1 MPNITIPM
9 LTCNNSWARSHY
21 FLNKETGQYIPARCG
36 TWSCLPCARH
46 NVRRVYGLIHAGQ
59 PERFITLSFAGKSKE
74 SLTRHYQMLVQ
85 RIRRKGWRY
94 EAVAVNEIHTAGD
107 LHLHVAQRG
116 DDIPQKKWLWPNW
129 LDIIKDDYPHFKT
142 VNARIDRLDPSNSPS
157 QALYSYM
164 TKYMV
169 KTWEIDSQKG
179 WSKVQALYP
188 GIRHYRYTHGWPL
201 TPALP
206 REIGQWEL
214 HLEPVPRAI
223 EGEYVPVSKFD
234 KEQAFIR
241 AVRGK
246 VDVKGDSACTQ
257 ALPVLRQ
264 PLTGTAPEYW
274 L

>member
-1 MPNITIPM
+1 
-9 LTCNNSWARSHY
+9 
-21 FLNKETGQYIPARCG
+21 
-36 TWSCLPCARH
+36 
-46 NVRRVYGLIHAGQ
+46 
-59 PERFITLSFAGKSKE
+59 
-74 SLTRHYQMLVQ
+74 
-85 RIRRKGWRY
+85 
-94 EAVAVNEIHTAGD
+94 VAVNEIHTAGD

-116 DDIPQKKWLWPNW
+116 DDIPQEDWLWPNW

-142 VNARIDRLDPSNSPS
+142 VNARIDRLEAFEEPKK
-157 QALYSYM
+157 ALYSYM

-201 TPALP
+201 TPAP
-206 REIGQWEL
+206 ARSGDWEL

-223 EGEYVPVSKFD
+223 EGEYVPLSKFD
-234 KEQAFIR
+234 REEAFIR

-246 VDVKGDSACTQ
+246 VEVKGDSAGTPV
-257 ALPVLRQ
+257 LPVLRQ

>member
-1 MPNITIPM
+1 
-9 LTCNNSWARSHY
+9 
-21 FLNKETGQYIPARCG
+21 
-36 TWSCLPCARH
+36 
-46 NVRRVYGLIHAGQ
+46 
-59 PERFITLSFAGKSKE
+59 
-74 SLTRHYQMLVQ
+74 
-85 RIRRKGWRY
+85 
-94 EAVAVNEIHTAGD
+94 
-107 LHLHVAQRG
+107 
-116 DDIPQKKWLWPNW
+116 

-142 VNARIDRLDPSNSPS
+142 VNARIDRLEAFEDPKK
-157 QALYSYM
+157 ALYSYM

-206 REIGQWEL
+206 LAGEWEL

-223 EGEYVPVSKFD
+223 EGEYVPLSKFD
-234 KEQAFIR
+234 REQAFIR